1 MTLDMTLSDRVEIPP
16 QVMTR
21 TVGEEEVVL
30 DLASGTYFGLD
41 PVGARIWALMAD
53 GKNLGEIC
61 DQMLEEYDVTREEL
75 ERDILRLA
83 DELNGQGLIQVVG

>member
-1 MTLDMTLSDRVEIPP
+1 MTLSDRVEIPP

>member
-1 MTLDMTLSDRVEIPP
+1 MTLFDRLEIPP

-21 TVGEEEVVL
+21 TVGEEVVVL

-41 PVGARIWALMAD
+41 PVGARIWELMAD

>member
-1 MTLDMTLSDRVEIPP
+1 MTLFDRVEIPP

-21 TVGEEEVVL
+21 TVGEEVVVL